1 MFYFVL
7 GSILGLWLLGLLPT
21 KVRRMMARSQ
31 RNARAKAVLAISSGS
46 QGTRYYWLARA
57 EADAAAPGSLVATEY
72 AASPQRD
79 RVAV

>member
-31 RNARAKAVLAISSGS
+31 RNARARAVLANSSATR
-46 QGTRYYWLARA
+46 GTRFLWLARA
-57 EADAAAPGSLVATEY
+57 EADVVAPESLVAKEN